1 MNQTFMKEKPVFPLL
16 LSMGIPMIL
25 SMMASSLYNI
35 VDSIFVARISEN
47 AMTALSLVFPLQ
59 NLITA
64 IGVGFSIGTNS
75 VIARLLGAGRT
86 KEAGEAATQGLLLSL
101 LHGILIWLLGWLAV
115 SHFLHM
121 FTDESQTL
129 RFGLQYSMIV
139 FCFSPVVTAGIS
151 FEKLFQAVG
160 RMVVSMA
167 CMLIGCIVNII
178 LDPILIFGL
187 GPAPAMG
194 IRGAAWATGIGQA
207 VTLIVYILIYCM
219 RPADARISARYLRLN
234 RAICLDMYA
243 VGTAATLNMALPSVL
258 ISALNAILAPFSQS
272 YVLVLGAYYK
282 LQALLYQT
290 ANGLVQGMRPIVAY
304 NYGAKEYE
312 RVDGIYKSALAVIA
326 SMMLAGTILCLA
338 IPGRLIAMFT
348 ENPDTVRIGAGAL
361 RIICLGFIVSSVS
374 VASSGALEG
383 LGKGGPSFLI
393 SLLRYIIVILP
404 GAFVLSRFLGAKGV
418 WHSFWI
424 TEFAAAGCSWIIFRK
439 AGHTKETPPAA
450 KTQ

>member
-1 MNQTFMKEKPVFPLL
+1 
-16 LSMGIPMIL
+16 
-25 SMMASSLYNI
+25 
-35 VDSIFVARISEN
+35 
-47 AMTALSLVFPLQ
+47 
-59 NLITA
+59 
-64 IGVGFSIGTNS
+64 
-75 VIARLLGAGRT
+75 
-86 KEAGEAATQGLLLSL
+86 
-101 LHGILIWLLGWLAV
+101 
-115 SHFLHM
+115 M

-374 VASSGALEG
+374 VTSSGALEG

-393 SLLRYIIVILP
+393 SLLRYILVILP